1 MRQLIAGILLFLCS
15 AQISAQKNQF
25 DKELY
30 IGVGGGAFASSV
42 DFSPSVSQ
50 QPFIGIH
57 GGVSAKYISEK
68 HLGLLVELNYAQRG
82 WMEDFSPESGF
93 SYDKRLNY
101 LELPFMTHVYFCKK
115 VRFLINA
122 GPQLGFLLS
131 SSDNMNDALAADIA
145 ARREADPDTQI
156 GMQYTLEPRRFDY
169 GLVGGVGMEVR
180 TGAGSLQLEG
190 RYYFGL
196 GDIFENRKSKADFF
210 FSRSAHRII
219 EAKLS
224 YLFKVK

>member
-57 GGVSAKYISEK
+57 GGVSAKVYLGK

-82 WMEDFSPESGF
+82 WMEDFSP
-93 SYDKRLNY
+93 
-101 LELPFMTHVYFCKK
+101 
-115 VRFLINA
+115 
-122 GPQLGFLLS
+122 
-131 SSDNMNDALAADIA
+131 
-145 ARREADPDTQI
+145 
-156 GMQYTLEPRRFDY
+156 
-169 GLVGGVGMEVR
+169 
-180 TGAGSLQLEG
+180 
-190 RYYFGL
+190 
-196 GDIFENRKSKADFF
+196 KADF
-210 FSRSAHRII
+210 RTTRD
-219 EAKLS
+219 
-224 YLFKVK
+224 